1 MAEAA
6 LRKLD
11 RDLPRHD
18 MRSPALIAR
27 QTVRTLVERADAAGA
42 VSDVL
47 AAARKQAE
55 ALVARATEEADRLVK
70 AALIEA
76 ESIRQLAVK
85 AAMAEVQRIN
95 SLAIEEPALPPA
107 KKLPV
112 SVIIAEVAREHN
124 VRPAD
129 IIGPSRAERM
139 VTARRAA
146 MARVHVERPDL
157 SSTTV
162 GRLFGNRDHSTVL
175 HAWRK
180 AGVGPAKGGAA

>member
-11 RDLPRHD
+11 RDLPRLD

-27 QTVRTLVERADAAGA
+27 QTVRTMAQRAEAAGA

-47 AAARKQAE
+47 AAARMQAE

-70 AALIEA
+70 VALIEA
-76 ESIRQLAVK
+76 EAIRQSAIKTALEDAKRISALVP
-85 AAMAEVQRIN
+85 AEPDV
-95 SLAIEEPALPPA
+95 PP

-124 VRPAD
+124 LRPAD
-129 IIGPSRAERM
+129 IVGPSL
-139 VTARRAA
+139 ARRITRARQAA
-146 MARVHVERPDL
+146 MVRVHVERPDL
-157 SSTTV
+157 SSPTV
-162 GRLFGNRDHSTVL
+162 GRLFGNRDHTTVL

-180 AGVGPAKGGAA
+180 AGLCPPKGKA

>member
-11 RDLPRHD
+11 RDMPRHD

-27 QTVRTLVERADAAGA
+27 QTMRTAMQRAEATGD
-42 VSDVL
+42 VSAVL
-47 AAARKQAE
+47 AAARAQAE
-55 ALVARATEEADRLVK
+55 ALVARATEEADRLVR
-70 AALIEA
+70 AALVEA

-85 AAMAEVQRIN
+85 TALEEAKRVSAALVPV
-95 SLAIEEPALPPA
+95 EPPIPV

-112 SVIIAEVAREHN
+112 AVIIAEVGREHN
-124 VRPAD
+124 IRPVD
-129 IIGPSRAERM
+129 IIGQSRARR
-139 VTARRAA
+139 VVAARQAA

-157 SSTTV
+157 SSPTV
-162 GRLFGNRDHSTVL
+162 GRLFGDRDHTTVL

-180 AGVGPAKGGAA
+180 AGLRPPKGGAK

>member
-95 SLAIEEPALPPA
+95 SLAIEEPALP
-107 KKLPV
+107 
-112 SVIIAEVAREHN
+112 
-124 VRPAD
+124 
-129 IIGPSRAERM
+129 
-139 VTARRAA
+139 
-146 MARVHVERPDL
+146 
-157 SSTTV
+157 
-162 GRLFGNRDHSTVL
+162 
-175 HAWRK
+175 
-180 AGVGPAKGGAA
+180 

>member
-11 RDLPRHD
+11 RDMPRLD

-27 QTVRTLVERADAAGA
+27 QTVRTHAQRAEATGA
-42 VSDVL
+42 VSDLL
-47 AAARKQAE
+47 AAARVQAE
-55 ALVARATEEADRLVK
+55 ALVARATEEADRLVR
-70 AALIEA
+70 AALAEA
-76 ESIRQLAVK
+76 ESIRQTAVK
-85 AAMAEVQRIN
+85 SAVEEAKRIN
-95 SLAIEEPALPPA
+95 ALAAPVEAVPPP

-112 SVIIAEVAREHN
+112 SVIIAEVGREHN
-124 VRPAD
+124 IRPAD
-129 IIGPSRAERM
+129 IIGQSRAHR
-139 VTARRAA
+139 VVAARQAA

-162 GRLFGNRDHSTVL
+162 GRLFGDRDHTTVL

-180 AGVGPAKGGAA
+180 AGLRPPKGAAK